1 MVGYRLRKGKVNEY
15 CIYSVKCM
23 QMGVLELN
31 EGEYAGK
38 LLYQRFER
46 RRGRGKGARL
56 KISGVAKG

>member
-1 MVGYRLRKGKVNEY
+1 
-15 CIYSVKCM
+15 M
-23 QMGVLELN
+23 QMGVLGLN

>member
-1 MVGYRLRKGKVNEY
+1 
-15 CIYSVKCM
+15 M
-23 QMGVLELN
+23 QMGVLGLN

-56 KISGVAKG
+56 KISGVAKGESRLVGVSKEIQRSRSLVCP